1 MFTTATP
8 ADTINWHRNHSGK
21 IMDHL
26 EKQIL
31 DMLQHQ
37 IVARG
42 IDNPKILEAMQRAPR
57 HLFVPPGMLDDAYQ
71 DHPIALPEDRTTI
84 SQPYMVAYMTDALDC
99 QPADRVL
106 EIGTGS
112 GYQAAVLA
120 HLCQAVYT
128 VERYGSLSE
137 NAQRTIQSLGL
148 TNVFFRT
155 GDGCFGWPEQ
165 APFDKIVVTAAVRRI
180 PRPLLDQ
187 LADPGILLIPVGDSQ
202 IQTLVRIQREGNSF
216 RSTRLIPCVFV
227 PMISNDQD
235 LTQADLVDSVEL
247 SSL

>member
-1 MFTTATP
+1 MS
-8 ADTINWHRNHSGK
+8 R
-21 IMDHL
+21 L

-57 HLFVPPGMLDDAYQ
+57 HLFVPPDMLDDAYQ
-71 DHPIALPEDRTTI
+71 DHPIALPEERTTI
-84 SQPYMVAYMTDALDC
+84 SQPYMVAYMTDALHC
-99 QPADRVL
+99 QSTDRVL

-112 GYQAAVLA
+112 GYQAAILA
-120 HLCQAVYT
+120 HLCREIHT
-128 VERYGSLSE
+128 VERYPTLSA
-137 NAQRTIQSLGL
+137 NAQRAILGLGL
-148 TNVFFRT
+148 TNVYFQT
-155 GDGCFGWPEQ
+155 GDGCLGWPEK

-180 PRPLLDQ
+180 PRPLLEQ
-187 LADPGILLIPVGDSQ
+187 LADRGILLIPVGDSQ
-202 IQTLVRIQREGNSF
+202 IQTLVHIQRQGNAF
-216 RSTRLIPCVFV
+216 VTQRLIPCVFV
-227 PMISNDQD
+227 PMISNEQD